1 MRDIFHNYVLTASVA
16 AWLLAQMLKVVI
28 EFLYSKK
35 LNLERLVGAGGMP
48 SSHSAGVCALTIS
61 LSRSEG
67 VKSPVFA
74 LAFVLACIV
83 MYDAMSVRR
92 EAGEHAKIINKMVR
106 DLDEDSDDDMKDSEK
121 ADEDTELK
129 EILGHTPLEVLAGAC
144 LGILVALIVPR

>member
-1 MRDIFHNYVLTASVA
+1 LTASVA